1 MISSHPK
8 ALEKGSRIALIATA
22 RWVEE
27 SLVIEAEAKIRDE
40 GFEPM
45 RGKNLMKRHGQFA
58 GTDVERAADLQA
70 ALNDPQIRAIFIM
83 RGGYGTHR
91 ILAPLDL
98 KNLQHN
104 PKWIVGFSDVTAL
117 HGLLQNHGIPSL
129 HAAMPSTYSGS
140 TQEALHTLFIA
151 LKGAFPNWSIATDS
165 RSIQGQA
172 EGRLVGGNLSVLSSI
187 LGTDCF
193 PVQEGDI
200 LVLEDI
206 DEMIYHVDRMMLQFD
221 RAGIL
226 QKLNG
231 LILGGFSEMR
241 DNTKAFGFSNDNPYG
256 MTAEE
261 IILSYAKPLGIPVM
275 VGAPVGH
282 IADNRAMILGAH
294 AVLTVNRDTSALSYI

>member
-1 MISSHPK
+1 MISSLPK

-27 SLVIEAEAKIRDE
+27 SLVIEAETKIRAE
-40 GFEPM
+40 GFEPT
-45 RGKNLMKRHGQFA
+45 RGKNLMKRYGQFA
-58 GTDVERAADLQA
+58 GTDEERAADLQA
-70 ALNDPQIRAIFIM
+70 ALDNASISAIFIM
-83 RGGYGTHR
+83 RGGYGTHK
-91 ILAPLDL
+91 IMDGISLDGF
-98 KNLQHN
+98 KKS
-104 PKWIVGFSDVTAL
+104 PKWLVGFSDVTVL

-129 HAAMPSTYSGS
+129 HAPMPSTYSGATHES
-140 TQEALHTLFIA
+140 MDSLFNALEGA
-151 LKGAFPNWSIATDS
+151 LPSWSLATDS

-193 PVQEGDI
+193 PVQEGDV

-206 DEMIYHVDRMMLQFD
+206 DEMIYHVDRMMLQLD

-226 QKLNG
+226 KKLNG
-231 LILGGFSEMR
+231 LILGGFSELR
-241 DNTKAFGFSNDNPYG
+241 DNTKAFGFSSDNPYG

-282 IADNRAMILGAH
+282 IADNRTMILGAH
-294 AVLTVNRDTSALSYI
+294 AMLTVNRDTSALSYI